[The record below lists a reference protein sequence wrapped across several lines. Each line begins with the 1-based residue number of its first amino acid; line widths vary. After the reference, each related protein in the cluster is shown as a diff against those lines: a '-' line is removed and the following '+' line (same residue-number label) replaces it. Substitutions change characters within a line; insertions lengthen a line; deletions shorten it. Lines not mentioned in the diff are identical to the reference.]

1 MERRQFIKSTA
12 AAGTGFLILPSGTL
26 SGVNAPSN
34 KLNIALIGVYGR
46 ARSHYDTLV
55 DENVVALCDVDEN
68 HLAIAAEKFPNAK
81 HYFDWRKTL
90 EQKDLDAVFI
100 CTLDHTHSFIA
111 NWAMN
116 RGLHVFCE
124 KPLANSVEEARI
136 VRAKY
141 LENKN
146 KIATQ
151 VGTQRHAYENFQR
164 VSELIR
170 DGAIGELKE
179 VYAWGDRQL
188 RRPGYWPA
196 EGRPPKT
203 LHYDLWLGPAPF
215 HPYSPEYFAGDPG
228 RNCLQWNMFW
238 DFGTGQVGDMG
249 SHTMDLAWGAIDAGL
264 PTSAQGEGEEYNP
277 EVSPVELHTVFEH
290 PANDWR
296 PAIQVHWYQGG
307 LMPNPPM
314 PYIDLNKISHGV
326 MFKGSNGYLV
336 ADFKTRIVLPYGQA
350 ADMTYYKPRTKDELI
365 PPLVHFQ
372 KEWTNACKGDLK
384 TTCNFDYGGTLIEQM
399 LLGLVAYR
407 VGEKIEYDGA
417 AGNVTNSAEADAL
430 LTREYRS
437 GWTIDG

>member
-1 MERRQFIKSTA
+1 MKRRQFIKSTA

-26 SGVNAPSN
+26 SGANAPSN

-141 LENKN
+141 LQNKN

-151 VGTQRHAYENFQR
+151 VGTQRHAYDNFQR

-170 DGAIGELKE
+170 VGA
-179 VYAWGDRQL
+179 
-188 RRPGYWPA
+188 
-196 EGRPPKT
+196 
-203 LHYDLWLGPAPF
+203 LG
-215 HPYSPEYFAGDPG
+215 
-228 RNCLQWNMFW
+228 
-238 DFGTGQVGDMG
+238 
-249 SHTMDLAWGAIDAGL
+249 
-264 PTSAQGEGEEYNP
+264 
-277 EVSPVELHTVFEH
+277 
-290 PANDWR
+290 
-296 PAIQVHWYQGG
+296 
-307 LMPNPPM
+307 
-314 PYIDLNKISHGV
+314 
-326 MFKGSNGYLV
+326 
-336 ADFKTRIVLPYGQA
+336 
-350 ADMTYYKPRTKDELI
+350 
-365 PPLVHFQ
+365 
-372 KEWTNACKGDLK
+372 
-384 TTCNFDYGGTLIEQM
+384 
-399 LLGLVAYR
+399 
-407 VGEKIEYDGA
+407 
-417 AGNVTNSAEADAL
+417 
-430 LTREYRS
+430 
-437 GWTIDG
+437 